1 MTAGPG
7 RFPRSR
13 DVFAVVTAT
22 FLLYVGFTLAFGGS
36 ESKPVILLMEF
47 SLIVPAL
54 LFTLLGH
61 YPFRQVFR
69 LSPVKPGLLAASV
82 PLGLGVGILGDE
94 LDRMVQ
100 SVVPMPVH
108 ILQALKEF
116 MTVDGFAE
124 AALVVGMAVIAA
136 GVVEEM
142 LFRGFL
148 QTSLE
153 RSGTPGKAIGAT
165 AAVFAFLHFNP
176 WWTFQIFAL
185 GIVLGILAWRSR
197 SIWPCVVIHALNNAV
212 SMLFVNLDE
221 SRLQWYVYRDH
232 VSPVCFIAGL
242 ILTYAGLRL
251 FFRLTGPAAG
261 TASDS

>member
-36 ESKPVILLMEF
+36 ESKPAILLMEF

-54 LFTLLGH
+54 VFIILGR
-61 YPFRQVFR
+61 YPLRPAFR

-100 SVVPMPVH
+100 SVVPMPEH
-108 ILQALKEF
+108 ILSALKEF
-116 MTVDGFAE
+116 MTVDSFAE
-124 AALVVGMAVIAA
+124 AALVVAMAVVVA

-148 QTSLE
+148 QKSLE
-153 RSGTPGKAIGAT
+153 RNGPPGKAIGVT

-185 GIVLGILAWRSR
+185 GVVLGILAWRSR
-197 SIWPCVVIHALNNAV
+197 SIWPGVVIHALNNAV
-212 SMLFVNLDE
+212 SMLFINLDE

-242 ILTYAGLRL
+242 VLTYAGLRL
-251 FFRLTGPAAG
+251 FFRITGPAAQ
-261 TASDS
+261 TASDP